1 MNKVVAPIGLMLA
14 VIAFAVIACGSTESP
29 WPGVGVHD
37 AGRTTFQVKRGE
49 EFAIALDTRPTLDL
63 HWSESHDTQKV
74 VALDSKEV
82 TDSASLQG
90 GHGKMW
96 FLFRAVD
103 VGESKIEFSYAGP
116 APSPPAESLILAVDV
131 K

>member
-1 MNKVVAPIGLMLA
+1 MNKVVAPVGLVLA
-14 VIAFAVIACGSTESP
+14 VIAFAVSACGASRSP

-37 AGRTTFQVKRGE
+37 ADRTTFQVKRGE
-49 EFAIALDTRPTLDL
+49 EFAIAIDTRPRLDL
-63 HWSESHDTQKV
+63 HWSESHDTQRV

-90 GHGKMW
+90 GYGKMW
-96 FLFRAVD
+96 FLFRALD
-103 VGESKIEFSYAGP
+103 VGETKIAFSYAGP
-116 APSPPAESLILAVDV
+116 APSPPAESLIFAVDV